1 MIKNFILIFLGISFI
16 YPQCQDNEV
25 EIWSTCY
32 SIENT
37 IALHNSENTFGEI
50 PVTVCDL
57 VNLEILD
64 LEVMW
69 GNTNYVTGILPECIG
84 QLTNLTYLNLGWNQ
98 LYGHLPESIGNL
110 SNLTFMNLLS
120 NQFSGEIPN
129 EIGSLINLNYLNF
142 GLNNFSGPIPDSIG
156 NLTQ

>member
-64 LEVMW
+64 LGCLPDW
-69 GNTNYVTGILPECIG
+69 RWLIKANYKRVLKTPSQYPNYIIKILKRIIYKVKDVFTI
-84 QLTNLTYLNLGWNQ
+84 L
-98 LYGHLPESIGNL
+98 
-110 SNLTFMNLLS
+110 
-120 NQFSGEIPN
+120 
-129 EIGSLINLNYLNF
+129 
-142 GLNNFSGPIPDSIG
+142 
-156 NLTQ
+156 